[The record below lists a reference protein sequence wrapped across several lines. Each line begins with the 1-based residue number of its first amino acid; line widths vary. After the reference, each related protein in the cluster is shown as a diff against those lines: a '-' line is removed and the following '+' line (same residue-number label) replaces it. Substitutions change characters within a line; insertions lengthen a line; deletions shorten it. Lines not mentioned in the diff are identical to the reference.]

1 MSEEL
6 APLALA
12 PIKLPP
18 KINLRVPGN
27 LDEVGNEIHSRLDIP
42 NYPFPHE
49 PIEFRIKRELVNLNY
64 KNWVTLIQ
72 SYVEKPN
79 SYLTSE
85 MGDYQIGINSYVITP
100 YLEDYKIHLNFK
112 YEYFPFVIDR
122 ILEYRYCFPKRF
134 SFKFAEFPLN
144 LNNIGISWNIFPY
157 VNNDLSTFTRN
168 NVNLNSYST
177 DYKELTNITPAQ
189 LKSMPIYQGEMNTYD
204 LDSKMYQY
212 EYLLFP
218 RVVFYV
224 LRKDLQQTLSALLEL
239 FPDDKVDEMVQ
250 PHDYPRLNIRI
261 SKMIYMSDGSAD
273 SKIDSIMRKNRQNKV
288 SPFQFTA
295 RNNFVMPLEYKE
307 IQNSCK
313 DQTTPK
319 KCKQLNKYSRYFS
332 DHDVCQWDTDTCKES
347 NTYSSHLLL
356 TKKNRD
362 GIQNSIRELF
372 RESGLET
379 LYLEKIKSLDETLDE
394 DESKEAFSHE
404 GSKNKVSKN
413 KGKNRKKVVKVKLKR
428 NTKVKK

>member
-134 SFKFAEFPLN
+134 SFKFAEV
-144 LNNIGISWNIFPY
+144 NI
-157 VNNDLSTFTRN
+157 L
-168 NVNLNSYST
+168 LAKNS
-177 DYKELTNITPAQ
+177 N
-189 LKSMPIYQGEMNTYD
+189 KSSP
-204 LDSKMYQY
+204 K
-212 EYLLFP
+212 LF
-218 RVVFYV
+218 
-224 LRKDLQQTLSALLEL
+224 S
-239 FPDDKVDEMVQ
+239 
-250 PHDYPRLNIRI
+250 
-261 SKMIYMSDGSAD
+261 
-273 SKIDSIMRKNRQNKV
+273 
-288 SPFQFTA
+288 
-295 RNNFVMPLEYKE
+295 
-307 IQNSCK
+307 
-313 DQTTPK
+313 
-319 KCKQLNKYSRYFS
+319 
-332 DHDVCQWDTDTCKES
+332 
-347 NTYSSHLLL
+347 
-356 TKKNRD
+356 
-362 GIQNSIRELF
+362 
-372 RESGLET
+372 
-379 LYLEKIKSLDETLDE
+379 
-394 DESKEAFSHE
+394 
-404 GSKNKVSKN
+404 
-413 KGKNRKKVVKVKLKR
+413 
-428 NTKVKK
+428 